1 LQGEHEELLLA
12 LHGQIEEQSGKI
24 QVLESEM
31 TSAKQLLEQKDL
43 DMAKSLSDQQLL
55 SQEL

>member
-12 LHGQIEEQSGKI
+12 LHGQIEEQGGKI

-31 TSAKQLLEQKDL
+31 T
-43 DMAKSLSDQQLL
+43 
-55 SQEL
+55 